1 MIPGMLQGG
10 AGTWSD
16 GKLTTRIGRNGKSV
30 RTVRLKGKKIAY
42 EENMFERIANLSW
55 RREQRSFAE

>member
-30 RTVRLKGKKIAY
+30 RTVRLKGKKIALTDTIW
-42 EENMFERIANLSW
+42 FFCS
-55 RREQRSFAE
+55 